1 MISTTEN
8 ETFLIEWIAARNGL
22 PPGAVDPT
30 TPLIE
35 GGLLDSL
42 RVLDLLL
49 AIEERRGAPPDPMA
63 LGPGAF
69 RDARTIAARFLE
81 ETRHG

>member
-1 MISTTEN
+1 MISTTDH
-8 ETFLIEWIAARNGL
+8 ETFLTEWIAARNGL
-22 PPGAVDPT
+22 PAGAIDPT
-30 TPLIE
+30 TPLVE

-49 AIEERRGAPPDPMA
+49 AIEERRGGPPDPMA

-81 ETRHG
+81 DSSHG